1 MVLKSRHQKTENE
14 YFMHKIYNAL
24 SSHRRII
31 LFLCDFVLWNL
42 SYYLSYIIN
51 YGISRDNLLLTE
63 NTDIFLGGAFI
74 VNICFTVVFLLFRL
88 YNKLWRYADIEDFF
102 YAGIAS
108 FTANLSFMVITMIFG
123 AFIPDYNLG
132 TGAYITFALMSTL
145 FVMMFRIIYRLNK
158 ILERRN
164 LAHKAKKRLLI
175 IGGGEGALSVL
186 SELSKT
192 PGNEYIP
199 VCIVDDNKEKLHR
212 RISGVKIVGT
222 TYEIPE
228 ICEEYDIE
236 VILFTISQIS
246 ITDKKRILDACTK
259 THLEVKII
267 PNIYNLMTAGVPITS
282 SIRQVEV
289 EDLLGR
295 EPVVFD
301 TEKYGKYL
309 IGQTVL
315 VTGGGGS
322 IGSELCRQIARLRPK
337 HLIILD
343 IYENNAYEI
352 QQELIRKHGTDLSFE
367 VQIASVRDEEKLEHI
382 FATKNIDVVFH
393 AAAHKHVPLM
403 ETNPEEAVKNNIFGT
418 LKLAR
423 TADKYHVKNFVQIS
437 TDKAVNPTSVM
448 GASKRICEMIIQ
460 MMGKQSKTNFVAVRF
475 GNVLGSNG
483 SVIPLFKEQIRT
495 GGPVTVTHPDIIRY
509 FMTIPEAVSLVLTAG
524 SLAKGGEIFILDMGE
539 PVKIKVLAENL
550 IRLSGFKPHEDI
562 KIEYTGLRPGEKLY
576 EELLLNEEGITKTD
590 NKKIYIGKPIEFS
603 VDMFTGHLKKLYDA
617 ANRNDSEAV
626 EGIIAEI
633 VPTYHHE
640 TIGAESLPENI
651 EEETGE

>member
-1 MVLKSRHQKTENE
+1 M
-14 YFMHKIYNAL
+14 FKIYNAINN
-24 SSHRRII
+24 HRRIV
-31 LFLCDFVLWNL
+31 LFICDFILWNI
-42 SYYLSYIIN
+42 SYYMAFAIN
-51 YGISRDNLLLTE
+51 KDNFTLYNEWNTFLWGLLVE
-63 NTDIFLGGAFI
+63 
-74 VNICFTVVFLLFRL
+74 NICFSVVFCLFRL
-88 YNKLWRYADIEDFF
+88 YDKLWRYADIEDFF

-108 FTANLSFMVITMIFG
+108 LTANLVFMSAMMVIGTFNG
-123 AFIPDYNLG
+123 DLNLG
-132 TGAYITFALMSTL
+132 SRIYITFTLMSTF
-145 FVMMFRIIYRLNK
+145 FVVMFRIIYRLNK

-164 LAHKAKKRLLI
+164 LAGKARKRLLI
-175 IGGGEGALSVL
+175 VGAGEGALSVL
-186 SELSKT
+186 SELAKS

-199 VCIVDDNKEKLHR
+199 ICIVDDDKEKLNR
-212 RISGVKIVGT
+212 RISGVKVAGT

-228 ICEEYDIE
+228 ICRDNDIE

-246 ITDKKRILDACTK
+246 VADKKRILDTCAK

-267 PNIYNLMTAGVPITS
+267 PNIYNLMTSGVPITS

-289 EDLLGR
+289 DDLLGR

-301 TEKYGKYL
+301 TEKYGKY
-309 IGQTVL
+309 IVGQTVL

-322 IGSELCRQIARLRPK
+322 IGSELCRQIARLSPK

-352 QQELIRKHGTDLSFE
+352 QQELIRKHGDDLSFE
-367 VQIASVRDEEKLEHI
+367 VQIASVRDRAKLEHI
-382 FATKNIDVVFH
+382 FRTHNIDVVFH

-403 ETNPEEAVKNNIFGT
+403 ETNPEEAVKNNVFGT
-418 LKLAR
+418 LKLVE
-423 TADKYHVKNFVQIS
+423 TADKFHVKNFVQIS

-448 GASKRICEMIIQ
+448 GATKRICEMIIQ
-460 MMGKQSKTNFVAVRF
+460 MMDRRSETNFVAVRF

-524 SLAKGGEIFILDMGE
+524 GLAKGGEIFILDMGE
-539 PVKIKVLAENL
+539 PVKIRVLAENL
-550 IRLSGFKPHEDI
+550 IRLSGFKPYEDI

-603 VDMFTGHLKKLYDA
+603 NEMFFKHLTHLYYEA
-617 ANRNDSEAV
+617 QHNEKNDV
-626 EGIIAEI
+626 ERIIGEI
-633 VPTYHHE
+633 VPTFHHAMNNKN
-640 TIGAESLPENI
+640 TLPEDTE
-651 EEETGE
+651 EEETEE

>member
-1 MVLKSRHQKTENE
+1 M
-14 YFMHKIYNAL
+14 FKIYNAL
-24 SSHRRII
+24 KKYRRTV
-31 LFLCDFVLWNL
+31 LFVCDFILWNI
-42 SYYLSYIIN
+42 SYYMAFAIN
-51 YGISRDNLLLTE
+51 KDNFSLHTEWDVFLWGLLAE
-63 NTDIFLGGAFI
+63 N
-74 VNICFTVVFLLFRL
+74 VCFTVIFLLFRL
-88 YNKLWRYADIEDFF
+88 YDKLWRYADIEDFF

-108 FTANLSFMVITMIFG
+108 LTANLVFMSTMMIVG
-123 AFIPDYNLG
+123 NEQNHLNLG
-132 TGAYITFALMSTL
+132 SRIYITFALMSTF
-145 FVMMFRIIYRLNK
+145 FVMMFRIVYRLNK

-164 LAHKAKKRLLI
+164 LAGKAKKRLLI
-175 IGGGEGALSVL
+175 VGAGEGALSVL
-186 SELSKT
+186 SELSKS

-199 VCIVDDNKEKLHR
+199 VCIVDDDKEKLHR
-212 RISGVKIVGT
+212 RIAGVKVAGT

-228 ICEEYDIE
+228 ICRDNDIE

-246 ITDKKRILDACTK
+246 VADKKRILDTCAK

-267 PNIYNLMTAGVPITS
+267 PNIYNLMTSGVPITS

-301 TEKYGKYL
+301 TEKYGKYI

-322 IGSELCRQIARLRPK
+322 IGSELCRQIARLKPR

-352 QQELIRKHGTDLSFE
+352 QQELIRKHGSDLSFE
-367 VQIASVRDEEKLEHI
+367 VQIASVRDKAKLDHI
-382 FATKNIDVVFH
+382 FKTRKIDVVFH

-403 ETNPEEAVKNNIFGT
+403 ETNPEEAVKNNVFGT
-418 LKLAR
+418 LKLVE

-437 TDKAVNPTSVM
+437 TDKAVNPTNIM

-460 MMGKQSKTNFVAVRF
+460 MMGRRSKTNFVAVRF

-539 PVKIKVLAENL
+539 PVKIRVLAENL
-550 IRLSGFKPHEDI
+550 IRLSGFKPYEDI

-590 NKKIYIGKPIEFS
+590 NKKIYIGRPIEF
-603 VDMFTGHLKKLYDA
+603 DKEMFLKHLIKLYSA
-617 ANRNDSEAV
+617 AQHNNKEIV
-626 EGIIAEI
+626 EQLIAEI
-633 VPTYHHE
+633 VPTFHHSINNDLPPITDEEDDE
-640 TIGAESLPENI
+640 T
-651 EEETGE
+651 

>member
-1 MVLKSRHQKTENE
+1 MFKLIHLFNK
-14 YFMHKIYNAL
+14 
-24 SSHRRII
+24 HRRVI
-31 LFLCDFVLWNL
+31 LFVCDMLLWNL
-42 SYYLSYIIN
+42 SYYMSFAIHKNNFSLV
-51 YGISRDNLLLTE
+51 GE
-63 NTDIFLGGAFI
+63 QQVFLVGLAA
-74 VNICFTVVFLLFRL
+74 VNICFTAVFLLFRL
-88 YNKLWRYADIEDFF
+88 YDKLWRYADIEDFF

-108 FTANLSFMVITMIFG
+108 LTANLVFMTSMMIIG
-123 AFIPDYNLG
+123 NDSNGYNLG
-132 TGAYITFALMSTL
+132 ARIYITFALMSTL

-164 LAHKAKKRLLI
+164 LAGKAKKRLMI
-175 IGGGEGALSVL
+175 IGAGEGALSVL

-199 VCIVDDNKEKLHR
+199 VCIVDDDKEKLHR
-212 RISGVKIVGT
+212 RIAGVKVEGT
-222 TYEIPE
+222 TYEIGE
-228 ICEEYDIE
+228 LCRKNDIE

-246 ITDKKRILDACTK
+246 VTDKKRILDACAE

-267 PNIYNLMTAGVPITS
+267 PNIYNLMTSGVPITS

-301 TEKYGKYL
+301 TEKYGSYL
-309 IGQTVL
+309 VGQTVM

-322 IGSELCRQIARLRPK
+322 IGSELCRQIANLKPK

-352 QQELIRKHGTDLSFE
+352 QQELIRKHGSDLSFE
-367 VQIASVRDEEKLEHI
+367 VQIASVRDRKKLEHI
-382 FATKNIDVVFH
+382 FASRQIDVVFH

-403 ETNPEEAVKNNIFGT
+403 ETNPEEAIKNNVFGT
-418 LKLAR
+418 LKLAE

-437 TDKAVNPTSVM
+437 TDKAVNPTNVM

-460 MMGKQSKTNFVAVRF
+460 MMDKKSKTNFVAVRF

-539 PVKIKVLAENL
+539 PVKIRVLAENL

-590 NKKIYIGKPIEFS
+590 NKKIYIGRPIEFNNE
-603 VDMFTGHLKKLYDA
+603 MFLKLMKQLDTAAKL
-617 ANRNDSEAV
+617 NDQERV
-626 EGIIAEI
+626 ERLVEEI
-633 VPTYHHE
+633 VPTFHHATNE
-640 TIGAESLPENI
+640 NAELPPP
-651 EEETGE
+651 EED

>member
-1 MVLKSRHQKTENE
+1 M
-14 YFMHKIYNAL
+14 FKIINAL
-24 SSHRRII
+24 KKHRKLI
-31 LFLCDFVLWNL
+31 LFLCDMLLWNL
-42 SYYLSYIIN
+42 SYYFAYAIN
-51 YGISRDNLLLTE
+51 HNNFTLQGEWN
-63 NTDIFLGGAFI
+63 IFLVGLAA
-74 VNICFTVVFLLFRL
+74 VNVSFPLVFLLFRL
-88 YNKLWRYADIEDFF
+88 YDKLWRYADIEDFF
-102 YAGIAS
+102 YACIAS
-108 FTANLSFMVITMIFG
+108 LTSSLVFMTFMMAIGTEENHL
-123 AFIPDYNLG
+123 NLG
-132 TGAYITFALMSTL
+132 AKIYISFALMSTL

-164 LAHKAKKRLLI
+164 LAGKAKKRLMI
-175 IGGGEGALSVL
+175 VGAGEGALSVL

-199 VCIVDDNKEKLHR
+199 ICIVDDDKEKLHR
-212 RISGVKIVGT
+212 RIAGVRVEGT
-222 TYEIPE
+222 TYEIKRLCYE
-228 ICEEYDIE
+228 NDIE
-236 VILFTISQIS
+236 AILFTISQIS
-246 ITDKKRILDACTK
+246 IADKKRILDACAD

-267 PNIYNLMTAGVPITS
+267 PNIYNLMTSGVPITS

-301 TEKYGKYL
+301 TEKYGKYI

-322 IGSELCRQIARLRPK
+322 IGSELCRQIARLKPR

-352 QQELIRKHGTDLSFE
+352 QQELIRKHGSDLSFE
-367 VQIASVRDEEKLEHI
+367 VQIASVRDKKKLDHI
-382 FATKNIDVVFH
+382 FRTSHIDVVFH

-403 ETNPEEAVKNNIFGT
+403 ETNPEEAVKNNVFGT
-418 LKLAR
+418 LKLAEV
-423 TADKYHVKNFVQIS
+423 ADKYHVRNFVQIS
-437 TDKAVNPTSVM
+437 TDKAVNPTNVM
-448 GASKRICEMIIQ
+448 GASKRICEMLIQ
-460 MMGKQSKTNFVAVRF
+460 MMGKRSKTNFVAVRF

-590 NKKIYIGKPIEFS
+590 NKKIYIGRPIEFS
-603 VDMFTGHLKKLYDA
+603 TDALLKQLKNLYYA
-617 ANRNDSEAV
+617 AYRNNKDEV
-626 EGIIAEI
+626 EQLIAEV
-633 VPTYHHE
+633 VPTFHHATNE
-640 TIGAESLPENI
+640 NAVLPPSDDSD
-651 EEETGE
+651 

>member
-1 MVLKSRHQKTENE
+1 MKLSYQRVCVKWRMIYIMFRL
-14 YFMHKIYNAL
+14 YNAL
-24 SSHRRII
+24 GKHRRAV
-31 LFLCDFVLWNL
+31 LFICDLILWNL
-42 SYYLSYIIN
+42 SYYLSYGIN
-51 YGISRDNLLLTE
+51 KNNLSLSGDLTVFLWGLLIE
-63 NTDIFLGGAFI
+63 
-74 VNICFTVVFLLFRL
+74 NICFTSVFLLFRL
-88 YNKLWRYADIEDFF
+88 YDKLWRYADIEDFF
-102 YAGIAS
+102 FTAIAS
-108 FTANLSFMVITMIFG
+108 LSANLTFMLTTMIIGIFRSDFNFG
-123 AFIPDYNLG
+123 TRIYV
-132 TGAYITFALMSTL
+132 TFALMSSF
-145 FVMMFRIIYRLNK
+145 FVMLFRIVYRLNK

-164 LAHKAKKRLLI
+164 LARKIRKRLLI
-175 IGGGEGALSVL
+175 IGAGEGALSVL
-186 SELSKT
+186 SELAKT

-199 VCIVDDNKEKLHR
+199 VCIVDDDKEKLHR
-212 RISGVKIVGT
+212 RISGVQVVGT

-228 ICEEYDIE
+228 ICEQYGIE

-246 ITDKKRILDACTK
+246 VADKKRILDACTQ
-259 THLEVKII
+259 THVEVKII
-267 PNIYNLMTAGVPITS
+267 PNIYNLMTSGVPITS

-295 EPVVFD
+295 DPVVFD
-301 TEKYGKYL
+301 TEKYGKYI

-322 IGSELCRQIARLRPK
+322 IGSELCRQIARLNPK

-352 QQELIRKHGTDLSFE
+352 QQELIRKHGSDLSFE
-367 VQIASVRDEEKLEHI
+367 VQIASVRDRKKLEHI
-382 FATKNIDVVFH
+382 FRTRKIDVVFH

-403 ETNPEEAVKNNIFGT
+403 ETNPEEAVKNNVFGT
-418 LKLAR
+418 LKLVE
-423 TADKYHVKNFVQIS
+423 TADKFHVKNFVQIS

-460 MMGKQSKTNFVAVRF
+460 MMGRRSKTNFVAVRF

-539 PVKIKVLAENL
+539 PVKIRVLAENL

-603 VDMFTGHLKKLYDA
+603 EEQFFKHLTHLYYA
-617 ANRNDSEAV
+617 ANRNCKTQV
-626 EGIIAEI
+626 EEIIAEV

-640 TIGAESLPENI
+640 KSGTDSLPEEI
-651 EEETGE
+651 EESEA

>member
-1 MVLKSRHQKTENE
+1 MFNILHLFNK
-14 YFMHKIYNAL
+14 
-24 SSHRRII
+24 HRRIV
-31 LFLCDFVLWNL
+31 LFLCDMLLWNL
-42 SYYLSYIIN
+42 SYYMSFAIN
-51 YGISRDNLLLTE
+51 KNNFSLHGEERV
-63 NTDIFLGGAFI
+63 FFVGMI
-74 VNICFTVVFLLFRL
+74 VVNVSFTAVFFLFRL
-88 YNKLWRYADIEDFF
+88 YDKLWRYADIEDFF

-108 FTANLSFMVITMIFG
+108 LSANLVFMSCMMIIG
-123 AFIPDYNLG
+123 NESNGYDLGSRIFIS
-132 TGAYITFALMSTL
+132 FALMSTL

-164 LAHKAKKRLLI
+164 LARKARKRLMI
-175 IGGGEGALSVL
+175 IGAGEGALSVL

-199 VCIVDDNKEKLHR
+199 VCIVDDDREKLNR
-212 RISGVKIVGT
+212 RIAGVRVEGT
-222 TYEIPE
+222 TYEIAE
-228 ICEEYDIE
+228 LCRKNDIE

-246 ITDKKRILDACTK
+246 VADKKRILDACAD

-267 PNIYNLMTAGVPITS
+267 PNIYNLMTSGVPITS

-301 TEKYGKYL
+301 TEKYGKYI

-322 IGSELCRQIARLRPK
+322 IGSELCRQIAGLHPK

-343 IYENNAYEI
+343 IYENNAYDI
-352 QQELIRKHGTDLSFE
+352 QQELIRKHGSELSFE
-367 VQIASVRDEEKLEHI
+367 VQIASVRDRKKLEHI
-382 FATKNIDVVFH
+382 FASRSIDVVFH

-403 ETNPEEAVKNNIFGT
+403 ETNPEEAVKNNVFGT
-418 LKLAR
+418 LKLAE

-437 TDKAVNPTSVM
+437 TDKAVNPTNVM

-460 MMGKQSKTNFVAVRF
+460 MMDKKSKTNFVAVRF

-495 GGPVTVTHPDIIRY
+495 GGPVTVTHPEIIRY

-524 SLAKGGEIFILDMGE
+524 SIAKGGEIFILDMGE
-539 PVKIKVLAENL
+539 PVKIRVLAENL
-550 IRLSGFKPHEDI
+550 IRLSGFKPYEDI

-590 NKKIYIGKPIEFS
+590 NKKIYIGRPIEFDN
-603 VDMFTGHLKKLYDA
+603 DMFLRNMKELYYAAKKNEKD
-617 ANRNDSEAV
+617 EV
-626 EGIIAEI
+626 EKLVAEI
-633 VPTYHHE
+633 VPTFHHQTNE
-640 TIGAESLPENI
+640 NAELPPP
-651 EEETGE
+651 EEGD

>member
-1 MVLKSRHQKTENE
+1 M
-14 YFMHKIYNAL
+14 FKIYNAIGK
-24 SSHRRII
+24 HRRTI
-31 LFLCDFVLWNL
+31 LFLCDFLLWNL
-42 SYYLSYIIN
+42 SYYMS
-51 YGISRDNLLLTE
+51 YGINKNNLSLSGDLTVFWWGLLIE
-63 NTDIFLGGAFI
+63 
-74 VNICFTVVFLLFRL
+74 NICFAAVFILFRL
-88 YNKLWRYADIEDFF
+88 YDKLWRYADIEDFF
-102 YAGIAS
+102 FAAIAS
-108 FTANLSFMVITMIFG
+108 LSANLVFMMTTMAIG
-123 AFIPDYNLG
+123 IFIPDFNLG
-132 TGAYITFALMSTL
+132 TRVYITFALMSSF
-145 FVMMFRIIYRLNK
+145 FVMLFRIVYRLNK
-158 ILERRN
+158 ILERRE
-164 LAHKAKKRLLI
+164 LAQKPKKRLLI
-175 IGGGEGALSVL
+175 IGAGEGALSVL

-199 VCIVDDNKEKLHR
+199 VCIVDDDKEKLHR
-212 RISGVKIVGT
+212 RISGVKVVGT

-228 ICEEYDIE
+228 ICEEYGIE

-246 ITDKKRILDACTK
+246 VTDKKRILDSCTK
-259 THLEVKII
+259 THVEVKII
-267 PNIYNLMTAGVPITS
+267 PNIYNLMTSGVPITS

-301 TEKYGKYL
+301 TEKYGKYI

-322 IGSELCRQIARLRPK
+322 IGSELCRQIARLNPK

-352 QQELIRKHGTDLSFE
+352 QQELIRKHGSDLSFE
-367 VQIASVRDEEKLEHI
+367 VQIASVRDRKKLEHI
-382 FATKNIDVVFH
+382 FRTRNIDVVFH

-403 ETNPEEAVKNNIFGT
+403 ETNPEEAVKNNVFGT
-418 LKLAR
+418 LKLVE

-460 MMGKQSKTNFVAVRF
+460 MIGRRSKTNFVAVRF

-524 SLAKGGEIFILDMGE
+524 SLAKVGEIFILDMGE

-603 VDMFTGHLKKLYDA
+603 NDIFFNHLKNLYYA
-617 ANRNDSEAV
+617 AQKNRKNDV
-626 EGIIAEI
+626 EEIIAEI

-640 TIGAESLPENI
+640 KVGTDSLPDDLENEAEI
-651 EEETGE
+651 

>member
-1 MVLKSRHQKTENE
+1 M
-14 YFMHKIYNAL
+14 FKIYNAL
-24 SSHRRII
+24 KKHRRIV
-31 LFLCDFVLWNL
+31 LFFCDMILWNI
-42 SYYLSYIIN
+42 SYYMSFAINKNNFSLS
-51 YGISRDNLLLTE
+51 GEE
-63 NTDIFLGGAFI
+63 NVFFAGLAA
-74 VNICFTVVFLLFRL
+74 VNITFSAVFLLFKL
-88 YNKLWRYADIEDFF
+88 YDKLWRYADIEDFF

-108 FTANLSFMVITMIFG
+108 LSANLMFMSCMMIIG
-123 AFIPDYNLG
+123 NENNHLNLG
-132 TGAYITFALMSTL
+132 TRIYISFALMSTL

-164 LAHKAKKRLLI
+164 LAGKAKKRLMI
-175 IGGGEGALSVL
+175 VGAGEGALSVL
-186 SELSKT
+186 SELSKS

-199 VCIVDDNKEKLHR
+199 VCIVDDDKEKLHR
-212 RISGVKIVGT
+212 RIAGVKVEGT
-222 TYEIPE
+222 TYEIAE
-228 ICEEYDIE
+228 LCRANDIE

-246 ITDKKRILDACTK
+246 VADKKRILDACAE

-267 PNIYNLMTAGVPITS
+267 PNIYNLMTSGVPITS

-301 TEKYGKYL
+301 TEKYGKYI

-322 IGSELCRQIARLRPK
+322 IGSELCRQIARLKPK

-352 QQELIRKHGTDLSFE
+352 QQELIRKHGSELSFE
-367 VQIASVRDEEKLEHI
+367 VQIASVRDKKKLEHI
-382 FATKNIDVVFH
+382 FATRNIDVVFH

-403 ETNPEEAVKNNIFGT
+403 ETNPEEAIKNNVFGT
-418 LKLAR
+418 LKLAE

-437 TDKAVNPTSVM
+437 TDKAVNPTNVM

-460 MMGKQSKTNFVAVRF
+460 MMGKKSKTNFVAVRF

-495 GGPVTVTHPDIIRY
+495 GGPVTVTHPEIIRY

-539 PVKIKVLAENL
+539 PVKIRVLAENL
-550 IRLSGFKPHEDI
+550 IRLSGFKPYEDI

-590 NKKIYIGKPIEFS
+590 NKKIYIGRPIEFDNES
-603 VDMFTGHLKKLYDA
+603 FINHLGELYYA
-617 ANRNDSEAV
+617 AQKNRKDEV
-626 EGIIAEI
+626 ERLVAEM
-633 VPTYHHE
+633 VPTFCHAINKNTE
-640 TIGAESLPENI
+640 LPTEDLDN
-651 EEETGE
+651 

>member
-1 MVLKSRHQKTENE
+1 MLMLKL
-14 YFMHKIYNAL
+14 L
-24 SSHRRII
+24 SAIKQHRRTI
-31 LFLCDFVLWNL
+31 LFLCDLILWNL
-42 SYYLSYIIN
+42 SYYLSFAIN
-51 YGISRDNLLLTE
+51 ADDFLLSKTIAPFLWGLLT
-63 NTDIFLGGAFI
+63 A
-74 VNICFTVVFLLFRL
+74 NICYTAVFMLFRL

-102 YAGIAS
+102 YTAIAS
-108 FTANLSFMVITMIFG
+108 LTANLAFMVITMTIGF
-123 AFIPDYNLG
+123 FLPEFNLG
-132 TGAYITFALMSTL
+132 TRVYITFALMSAF

-164 LAHKAKKRLLI
+164 LAQKAKKRLMV
-175 IGGGEGALSVL
+175 IGAGEGALSVL
-186 SELSKT
+186 NELAKT

-199 VCIVDDNKEKLHR
+199 VCIVDDDKEKLHR
-212 RISGVKIVGT
+212 RIAGVEVAGT
-222 TYEIPE
+222 TYEIPD
-228 ICEEYDIE
+228 ICREYGVE

-246 ITDKKRILDACTK
+246 ITDKKRILDACTQ

-267 PNIYNLMTAGVPITS
+267 PNIYNLMTSGVPITS
-282 SIRQVEV
+282 SMRQVEV

-301 TEKYGKYL
+301 TEKYGKYI

-322 IGSELCRQIARLRPK
+322 IGSELCRQIGRLEPR
-337 HLIILD
+337 HLIIRD

-352 QQELIRKHGTDLSFE
+352 QQELIRKHGADHSFE
-367 VQIASVRDEEKLEHI
+367 VQIASVRDRKKLEHI
-382 FATKNIDVVFH
+382 FATRHIDVVFH

-403 ETNPEEAVKNNIFGT
+403 ETNPEEAVKNNVFGT
-418 LKLAR
+418 LKLAE
-423 TADKYHVKNFVQIS
+423 TADKYKVKNFVQIS

-460 MMGKQSKTNFVAVRF
+460 MMGRRSKTTNFVAVRF

-539 PVKIKVLAENL
+539 PVKIRVLAENL
-550 IRLSGFKPHEDI
+550 IRLSGFKPYDDI

-590 NKKIYIGKPIEFS
+590 NKKIYIGKPIDFSEDEF
-603 VDMFTGHLKKLYDA
+603 FIHLKNIYYA
-617 ANRNDSEAV
+617 ANNNDKDEV
-626 EGIIAEI
+626 EKIIGEMI
-633 VPTYHHE
+633 PTYHHE
-640 TIGAESLPENI
+640 KTGTQSLPDDI
-651 EEETGE
+651 ESGEV